1 MVHISNRLRA
11 ALAAAFVAVSVLVPA
26 GVAAAAPTNVQM
38 HPFLVCVRHHESD
51 RGAFPYVNG
60 YRAKNPRS
68 TASGAYQFL
77 NSSWRN
83 LSRRAGLPGWSRAMD
98 APPAVQDA
106 VAYWTLTHYGK
117 SPWRGTGC

>member
-1 MVHISNRLRA
+1 
-11 ALAAAFVAVSVLVPA
+11 
-26 GVAAAAPTNVQM
+26 VQT

-51 RGAFPYVNG
+51 RTVYPYTRG

-77 NSSWRN
+77 NSSWRV
-83 LSRRAGLPGWSRAMD
+83 LSKRAGFPGYRRAMD

-106 VAYWTLTHYGK
+106 VAYWTLRNYGK